1 MWRGPHFETME
12 NVPPPAEELAILER
26 ELVRLD
32 ARRAQ
37 LLARRAWL
45 IAALRQ
51 PVAPAVPVTPAFAA
65 RPSVAQP
72 FVASAPEASSPSVQN
87 LLLTLGGILLTIAAI
102 AFTLVSWGHLGIG
115 GRSAVLGAVTVA
127 ALAAPVALLRRRL
140 ASTAESVAALG
151 LVLMVLDAYALHR
164 VALSGTD
171 GLGYAAF
178 ASAAL
183 AALWTVYGL
192 SLDRLRVPLPVA
204 VLTAQLPLP
213 LWALTAA
220 AGAPPMEWALLATA
234 VLDVSAA
241 MWAKPAGLRGIAA
254 TGAATTGGW
263 ALLIGG
269 RQSLTADT
277 PLDAL
282 APAAL
287 LLAAA
292 GVTLYAVRRASSV
305 ALAASAVAGLAV
317 VAAVGGVVRAA
328 VPQGWSV
335 LGYLLCAVALLGLV
349 RAGGP
354 KRPAPGLTAAA
365 GAVHALAALSALPLI
380 ALTLAGPLS
389 GLGHIW
395 SGTTTNARGALGVE
409 LPGPGQAAAPVVL
422 LVVAAVLATASR
434 WLPSTATSHTAP
446 AGSDPNAATHPS
458 GGPGTGPHPTGT
470 PGRATDATDTTPC
483 PAEAPTA
490 EGRHGRATGT
500 TTHPADEAGN
510 SPRPAEQAAA
520 EDHPGRVGGA
530 PSSSGPA
537 ATHPGVPTNPSGSPA
552 GVSWPGWAPAPGAW
566 GTRPAPVTPR
576 PDRRGAAAGAALAL
590 AWAGL
595 FVVPP
600 ALDLA
605 YPATVA
611 LHLVLSVAALV
622 LAVRPGRIARHA
634 PAGAV
639 VALVCGLAGAVSVAL
654 LSLATRP
661 ATFAVLGTLVVA
673 LAAAAAV
680 RAPRAVQAVLAC
692 AATAFATALMGAVAA
707 SAELPPHRAALT
719 LLVVP
724 ATVALLA
731 ARLGRHPVALPTE
744 LTGAAAGLLAIALA
758 TGHRPTLS
766 LVLALCGV
774 IAAGTAV
781 RAERRPAAG
790 ILATVLFVLAG
801 WVRLAASDVTS
812 PEAYTLPVT
821 VSALV
826 VGVLRR
832 RRDPEAS
839 SWTAYGPGLAATLLP
854 SLVAAWGDEHWLRP
868 LLLGL
873 VALALT
879 LAGARLR
886 LQALLVLAGTVLA
899 LDALHELAPYVVQ
912 VVGALPRW
920 LPPALA
926 GLLLLAVGATYE
938 QRLRDARKLRDT
950 LGRMR

>member
-1 MWRGPHFETME
+1 ME
-12 NVPPPAEELAILER
+12 NVPPPDEELAILER

-87 LLLTLGGILLTIAAI
+87 VLLTLGGILLTIAAI
-102 AFTLVSWGHLGIG
+102 AFTLVGWGYLGIG

-127 ALAAPVALLRRRL
+127 ALVAPVALLHRRL

-192 SLDRLRVPLPVA
+192 SFDRLRVPLPVA

-213 LWALTAA
+213 LWALTEA

-269 RQSLTADT
+269 RQSVTADT
-277 PLDAL
+277 PLDAV

-287 LLAAA
+287 LLVAA
-292 GVTLYAVRRASSV
+292 GVALYAARRASSV

-317 VAAVGGVVRAA
+317 IAAVGGVVRAA

-409 LPGPGQAAAPVVL
+409 LPGPGQAAAPVLL

-434 WLPSTATSHTAP
+434 WLPSTAPAHAAP
-446 AGSDPNAATHPS
+446 AGSDPNAAAHPS
-458 GGPGTGPHPTGT
+458 GSSGAGRHPMGT
-470 PGRATDATDTTPC
+470 PGRAADPTGTTPC
-483 PAEAPTA
+483 PAEAPIA
-490 EGRHGRATGT
+490 EGRHGPATG
-500 TTHPADEAGN
+500 G
-510 SPRPAEQAAA
+510 
-520 EDHPGRVGGA
+520 

-566 GTRPAPVTPR
+566 GTRPAAVAPR

-611 LHLVLSVAALV
+611 LHLVLGVAALV

-661 ATFAVLGTLVVA
+661 ATFAVLGTLVAA

-731 ARLGRHPVALPTE
+731 ARLGRHPVALPLE
-744 LTGAAAGLLAIALA
+744 LTGAAAGLLAIVLA

-774 IAAGTAV
+774 IAAGTAI

-790 ILATVLFVLAG
+790 ILATLLFVPAG

-854 SLVAAWGDEHWLRP
+854 SLLAAWGDEHWLRP

-873 VALALT
+873 AALALT

-926 GLLLLAVGATYE
+926 GLLLLTVGATYE